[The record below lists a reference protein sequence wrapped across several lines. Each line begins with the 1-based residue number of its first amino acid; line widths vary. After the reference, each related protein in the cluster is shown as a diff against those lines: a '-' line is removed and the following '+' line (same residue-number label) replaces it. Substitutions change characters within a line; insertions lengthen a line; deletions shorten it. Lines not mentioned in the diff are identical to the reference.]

1 MEVEDLAVKKSQI
14 RKLVGLDVKLGM
26 KGELGDGGMVGAV
39 SPESW

>member
-26 KGELGDGGMVGAV
+26 NGELGDGGMVCLRSLGD
-39 SPESW
+39 S